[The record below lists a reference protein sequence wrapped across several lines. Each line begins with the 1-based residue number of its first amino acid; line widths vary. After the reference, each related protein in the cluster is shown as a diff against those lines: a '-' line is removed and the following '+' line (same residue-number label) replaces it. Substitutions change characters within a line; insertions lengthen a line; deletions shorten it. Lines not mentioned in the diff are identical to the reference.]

1 MNIDIIRRFKGNSR
15 VPVSIPAHFEMNASH
30 ITVDIFVCIWS
41 FQVIYFYFSDI
52 PLWEE
57 VKLFN
62 SPRAIRINVITF
74 YKIFIEYTTR
84 FHV

>member
-15 VPVSIPAHFEMNASH
+15 VPVSIPVHFEMNVSH

-62 SPRAIRINVITF
+62 SPGAIRINVITF
-74 YKIFIEYTTR
+74 NKISIKYTTR